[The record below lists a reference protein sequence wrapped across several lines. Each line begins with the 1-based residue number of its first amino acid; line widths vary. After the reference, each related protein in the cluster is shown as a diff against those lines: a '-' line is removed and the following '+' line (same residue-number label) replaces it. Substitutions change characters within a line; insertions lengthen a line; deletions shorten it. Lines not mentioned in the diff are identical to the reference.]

1 MMLGMD
7 AKTFYETFGA
17 EEAEKLSIAA
27 GTTLAYFQQIMYGF
41 RKPSHTLTKKLEF
54 ASDGRISRY
63 DLRPDIYGIGITQTH
78 AQIAQFEPIKLPFTP
93 SQPTS

>member
-41 RKPSHTLTKKLEF
+41 RKPSHTLTKKLES

-63 DLRPDIYGIGITQTH
+63 DLRPDIYGGTIR
-78 AQIAQFEPIKLPFTP
+78 
-93 SQPTS
+93 SQGARV